1 MSYMLKSGDARIL
14 VTGGHGFLGQHILRE
29 LEHSGARAVSAPS
42 REEADLL
49 QWEVCQEIVADQ
61 DVVIHAAAKVGGIGA
76 NRNQPGAF
84 FYENTLMGI
93 QLLEAARLAGVKKFV
108 QIGSVCS
115 YPKEIK
121 TIPYREEDLWLGYPE
136 ETNAAYGL
144 AKKALLVQGQAY
156 RAQYKMNVIHL
167 VQVNLY
173 GPGDHFGS
181 ADSHVIPALIDRF
194 WRAKQEKLSK
204 VVCWGSGSPT
214 REFLYVEDA
223 AQGIVLAT
231 ERYDSG
237 EPVNLGSGQEIS
249 IKDLSSEIAK
259 LIGYQ
264 GKIVWDTTKPDGQP
278 RRLFDTTRAAQGFGF
293 TAGTG
298 FEDGLRY
305 TINWYAKHVAGKT
318 QTAESADSY
327 ARLRDRA
334 ATGS

>member
-1 MSYMLKSGDARIL
+1 MLDLSSVRLL
-14 VTGGHGFLGQHILRE
+14 VTGGDGFLGQHLQRQ
-29 LEHSGARAVSAPS
+29 LASHGARSVTAPS
-42 REEADLL
+42 RDECDLL
-49 QWEVCQEIVADQ
+49 TWQGCQQAVVDQ

-167 VQVNLY
+167 LQVNLY

-181 ADSHVIPALIDRF
+181 TDSHVIPALIDRF
-194 WRAKQEKLSK
+194 WKAKEENLPE

-223 AQGIVLAT
+223 ALGIVLAT
-231 ERYDSG
+231 QLYDSA

-249 IKDLSSEIAK
+249 IKRLSELIAQF
-259 LIGYQ
+259 IGYK
-264 GKIVWDTTKPDGQP
+264 GRIVWDTSKPDGQP
-278 RRLFDTTRAAQGFGF
+278 RRLFDTTRARQGFDF
-293 TAGTG
+293 TAVTG

-305 TINWYAKHVAGKT
+305 TIDWYARHVAGKT

-327 ARLRDRA
+327 ACLRNRA
-334 ATGS
+334 GTRS